1 LDFVSIVGIW
11 LDHVVEVVFGV
22 EEVRPVAEGEVFVDG
37 EDGEEHEV
45 EAEHVADQDP
55 RETVEGEAPDLTAKD

>member
-1 LDFVSIVGIW
+1 MGIW
-11 LDHVVEVVFGV
+11 LDHVVEVVFGA

-45 EAEHVADQDP
+45 EAVHVEDQDP
-55 RETVEGEAPDLTAKD
+55 REDVEGEAPDLTAKD